1 MKLTKSVLREMI
13 QEVLKEAWPK
23 KGETD
28 KEPEGPK
35 QASTDIMDNPFDE
48 KEKEDDEDDE
58 DKKEESISSKLKKE
72 EIGKPKTN
80 KKIDLNITYNQDS
93 ETQT

>member
-1 MKLTKSVLREMI
+1 MKLTKPELIEMI
-13 QEVLKEAWPK
+13 LEVMNEAFP
-23 KGETD
+23 T

-72 EIGKPKTN
+72 FKEYELYN
-80 KKIDLNITYNQDS
+80 KHMRKL
-93 ETQT
+93 